1 MCWGQITR
9 YMLYGHPS
17 HAMGIL
23 NKWVYTT
30 NGPMSIPF
38 CGNKIKVLTKNGD
51 YDNPQDIYWVVQSH
65 IIKIIN
71 QQGFWRISSNI
82 SWLYIPPPQQKYT
95 NMWYQLISDC
105 IICICI
111 HHIHQISQWIS
122 HKLGVAF
129 LLCLNQP
136 LTIHCCECSDYYNH
150 NPATIDD

>member
-38 CGNKIKVLTKNGD
+38 CGNKIKVLTKNRD

-82 SWLYIPPPQQKYT
+82 SWLYIPLNLLVLLIPLNHHGWPCFDNCRITSYIHLSFIMYSYLWTYILMLKTPVKWRT
-95 NMWYQLISDC
+95 N
-105 IICICI
+105 
-111 HHIHQISQWIS
+111 HQPT
-122 HKLGVAF
+122 GV
-129 LLCLNQP
+129 
-136 LTIHCCECSDYYNH
+136 
-150 NPATIDD
+150 